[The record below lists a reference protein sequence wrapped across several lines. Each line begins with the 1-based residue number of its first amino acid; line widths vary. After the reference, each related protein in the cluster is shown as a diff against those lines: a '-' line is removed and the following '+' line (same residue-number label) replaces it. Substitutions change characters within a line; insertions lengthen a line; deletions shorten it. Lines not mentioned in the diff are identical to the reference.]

1 MNQTHAAEIPVRVL
15 VVDDEDPIRRLFKS
29 ALDSA
34 HCQVETVGNARQ
46 ALQVLMQRN
55 FDVVVVDLKMEGMD
69 GIVFIQEALKV
80 WPWLGIVVVS
90 GFIDADTMRRA
101 REAGVTR
108 LLEKP
113 IGAED
118 LCRQVLEEC
127 TAKRRHYAEI
137 PSGNALALMR
147 DHLKLLDGLDESLIR
162 SETLVTT
169 LLEFGKT
176 LGTMLPSHVVG
187 ILVFSDAEAER
198 DLLTFVNVPVA
209 ETFLRQVED
218 EMLSRY
224 QVLSGQSVARQMLNI
239 DMQGAPCQPDAP
251 HEVGSSLS
259 VPIIL
264 GESFCGLLT
273 LASETANR
281 YSTADVSLLYH
292 AANHISAVFMA
303 LRRMHFLATR
313 DHLTGVFN
321 RIRLEEE
328 MQRAWL
334 LARRYDRS
342 MSVVIVDIDNFKT
355 ANDSYGHNVGDAILR
370 DMAGLLQDAAR
381 ASDIVARYGGDEFVA
396 ILPQA
401 RDLDARA
408 FAERFIT
415 QLRTHVFCPDTHRLS
430 LTASVGIA
438 SLISPDPPATSDELL
453 SQADRALYMAKRA
466 GRDRLCVWPGQ
477 GLPPP
482 ARTGEAS
489 GGARPIPK
497 ADHILIVDDEPAV
510 LELVSTMLTRKGY
523 QTSTCSSAT
532 DAISRVQRAQG
543 SYDILLTDLSMP
555 GKSGIDLLHE
565 MSAADDS
572 IVKIVMTG
580 FATVDTAVDCLR
592 EGAYDF
598 IQKPIR
604 LGELAALIQR
614 AAEYRSLKIEN
625 SRYQMHLEE
634 MVRERSAR
642 LVETLE
648 EVKRSH
654 RFTLDALVAMLD
666 ARERQTGQ
674 HSVRA
679 RDLAVTLARKMGLAD
694 QTLDTIASGAFLHD
708 IGKIGV
714 PDAILLKPGPL
725 LPDEWQIMRSHSEIG
740 YNILRSNPY
749 LQDAAELVRA
759 HHERFDG
766 SGYPRGL
773 KGDAICIGA
782 RIFSVVDAYD
792 AMRSDRPYRAAMP
805 PDKSMA
811 EILRNSGTQFDPQV
825 VKVFLE
831 SQDELERILRPES
844 ARG

>member
-1 MNQTHAAEIPVRVL
+1 MTSNQSPDIPMRVL
-15 VVDDEDPIRRLFKS
+15 VLDDDDAIRHLFKS
-29 ALDSA
+29 TLATA
-34 HCQVETVGNARQ
+34 HCHVETAENARQ
-46 ALQVLMQRN
+46 ALQILMQQN
-55 FDVVVVDLKMEGMD
+55 FDVLVVDVKMEGMD
-69 GIVFIQEALKV
+69 GIVFMQEALKV
-80 WPWLGIVVVS
+80 WPWIGVVVVS
-90 GFIDADTMRRA
+90 GFVDEQTLTKASQL
-101 REAGVTR
+101 GVKR
-108 LLEKP
+108 VLEKP
-113 IGAED
+113 ISADQLIENVLAEGHAQ
-118 LCRQVLEEC
+118 R
-127 TAKRRHYAEI
+127 THYSDI

-147 DHLKLLDGLDESLIR
+147 DHLKLLDGLDETLIR
-162 SETLVTT
+162 TETLVST

-176 LGTMLPSHVVG
+176 LASMLPSNVVG
-187 ILVFSDAEAER
+187 ILVYSDAEAER
-198 DLLTFVNVPVA
+198 ELLTYAQSAVSDQ
-209 ETFLRQVED
+209 FLHEVEE

-224 QVLSGQSVARQMLNI
+224 QILSGQSVTRQILNI
-239 DMQGAPCQPDAP
+239 QVQGEPCQPAGP
-251 HEVGSSLS
+251 QVVGSTLS

-264 GESFCGLLT
+264 GETFCGLLT
-273 LASETANR
+273 LASSEENR

-292 AANHISAVFMA
+292 AANHISAVFLA
-303 LRRMHFLATR
+303 LRRMHYLATR

-334 LARRYDRS
+334 LAKRYDRS
-342 MSVVIVDIDNFKT
+342 MSVVIVDMDNFKT
-355 ANDSYGHNVGDAILR
+355 ANDSYGHTVGDAILK
-370 DMAGLLQDAAR
+370 DMAKLLQGAAR

-401 RDLDARA
+401 RDQDARA
-408 FAERFIT
+408 FADRFMNH
-415 QLRTHVFCPDTHRLS
+415 LRSHVFCPSTHRLTMS
-430 LTASVGIA
+430 ASVGIA
-438 SLISPDPPATSDELL
+438 SLFSPDPPATSDELI

-466 GRDRLCVWPGQ
+466 GRDRLCIWPGQ
-477 GLPPP
+477 AGGSQS
-482 ARTGEAS
+482 AGQSAS
-489 GGARPIPK
+489 ARPAVKP
-497 ADHILIVDDEPAV
+497 DHILIVDDEPAV
-510 LELVSTMLTRKGY
+510 LELVGTMLGRKGY
-523 QTSTCSSAT
+523 QTTTCASAT
-532 DAISRVQRAQG
+532 DAIAQIQRAPG
-543 SYDILLTDLSMP
+543 FFDILLTDLSMP

-565 MSAADDS
+565 ITAADDS

-604 LGELAALIQR
+604 LGELTALIQR

-625 SRYQMHLEE
+625 ARYQLHLEE
-634 MVRERSAR
+634 MVRERSAK

-666 ARERQTGQ
+666 ARERQTGR

-679 RDLAVTLARKMGLAD
+679 RDLAVLLAQKMGLD
-694 QTLDTIASGAFLHD
+694 HEDLDAIASGAFLHD

-725 LPDEWQIMRSHSEIG
+725 LPDEWVIMKSHSEIG

-749 LQDAAELVRA
+749 LKDAAEVVRA

-782 RIFSVVDAYD
+782 RIFAVVDAYD
-792 AMRSDRPYRAAMP
+792 AMRSDRSYRAAMAP
-805 PDKSMA
+805 AKSVA
-811 EILRNSGTQFDPQV
+811 EIVRNSGTQFDPVV
-825 VKVFLE
+825 VKAFLE
-831 SQDELERILRPES
+831 SQEDLEAVL
-844 ARG
+844 ARGI